1 MRWAVSNGRS
11 NSGGEQMAIDGTELR
26 REAEMPRVQTLRGG
40 AGRSAGFQ
48 SLEEIMLQICCRC
61 STD

>member
-11 NSGGEQMAIDGTELR
+11 SGGAQMAIDGAELR
-26 REAEMPRVQTLRGG
+26 REAKTPRVQALRV
-40 AGRSAGFQ
+40 AAARSVGFQ
-48 SLEEIMLQICCRC
+48 SLGEIALQICCRC